1 MISVIIPTLNE
12 EKFLPKLLDSL
23 VAQTRKNF
31 EVIVVDGQSQ
41 DKTVAVAQSYAK
53 KLPKLQVMVSA
64 KANLPLQ
71 RNLGAK
77 AARGDWLVFVDADGI
92 LMPYFIDRIDNF
104 IKKTSPNWFSTWCLP
119 DSDSSNDAIVTLLVN
134 IYWESTVLIKRPVA
148 PGPLN
153 CIRTDV
159 FHSVGGYNE
168 EQKYNEDVE
177 LGLHLDRIGAKLTFL
192 RETLY
197 VWSMR
202 RIRRENKIKVMNQYI
217 VSLIPILLFKRPFK
231 VMPGYT
237 MGGHAYTN
245 KQKSQ
250 IAKLLRSYEK
260 SLKRFA
266 KELFE

>member
-1 MISVIIPTLNE
+1 MSKKHIVIIVPGLGDETTKIKWATAHWRKYGLKPVIHNIWW
-12 EKFLPKLLDSL
+12 KKGNKHFKPKLIRL
-23 VAQTRKNF
+23 
-31 EVIVVDGQSQ
+31 IH
-41 DKTVAVAQSYAK
+41 
-53 KLPKLQVMVSA
+53 
-64 KANLPLQ
+64 
-71 RNLGAK
+71 
-77 AARGDWLVFVDADGI
+77 
-92 LMPYFIDRIDNF
+92 RIDNF